1 MEEVLK
7 ATTGYQ
13 LIVRKRISS
22 IVEKLLRC
30 CGNDF
35 RHDIYKQIVYGEIPY
50 NTPFEEKIKNYYDAF
65 QYLLSNRMNPLTKE
79 LLEKFFFLFN
89 PKNIDQYVALRIT
102 SLLFYLNGND
112 LVDKLLAF
120 HVGIYQELEGIDEDE
135 RFIISWMFLN
145 YYLVRNGIPCIQLLR
160 IDYKDYI
167 SARNEYL
174 VGNKQQ
180 LKSIIIKIIQKTKFQ
195 TIEFEESLRIIS
207 TDEIIAEIKKDEE
220 MLQKKYKIKK
230 LFLFGSFAKGLS
242 RIDSDIDLMALFS
255 KEASYE
261 EKIQHIKEINMYY
274 ENKFHRYIDVSEIST
289 YLTDDFLKEHV
300 RIIEI
305 Y

>member
-1 MEEVLK
+1 M
-7 ATTGYQ
+7 
-13 LIVRKRISS
+13 
-22 IVEKLLRC
+22 
-30 CGNDF
+30 
-35 RHDIYKQIVYGEIPY
+35 
-50 NTPFEEKIKNYYDAF
+50 
-65 QYLLSNRMNPLTKE
+65 
-79 LLEKFFFLFN
+79 
-89 PKNIDQYVALRIT
+89 ALRIT

-207 TDEIIAEIKKDEE
+207 TDEIIAEIKK
-220 MLQKKYKIKK
+220 MKKCFKKNIK
-230 LFLFGSFAKGLS
+230 
-242 RIDSDIDLMALFS
+242 
-255 KEASYE
+255 
-261 EKIQHIKEINMYY
+261 
-274 ENKFHRYIDVSEIST
+274 
-289 YLTDDFLKEHV
+289 
-300 RIIEI
+300 
-305 Y
+305 

>member
-89 PKNIDQYVALRIT
+89 QKNIDQYVALRIT

-261 EKIQHIKEINMYY
+261 EKIQHIKEINMY
-274 ENKFHRYIDVSEIST
+274 RL
-289 YLTDDFLKEHV
+289 LTN
-300 RIIEI
+300 
-305 Y
+305 